1 MGFQHVCSNLL
12 TMIAAN
18 RKLEIQKP
26 NLCLSIVFHLR
37 KMAIPSPTVLLV
49 AIELEIPFNVC
60 LFTYQQTSISIS
72 GQITMFVRFMYAMG
86 RLKVC

>member
-1 MGFQHVCSNLL
+1 MFQRSVSTSMGFQHVCSNLL

-37 KMAIPSPTVLLV
+37 KNAIPSPTILLI
-49 AIELEIPFNVC
+49 AIELKTPFSVC
-60 LFTYQQTSISIS
+60 FYTYQQVAISMS
-72 GQITMFVRFMYAMG
+72 AQ
-86 RLKVC
+86 CS